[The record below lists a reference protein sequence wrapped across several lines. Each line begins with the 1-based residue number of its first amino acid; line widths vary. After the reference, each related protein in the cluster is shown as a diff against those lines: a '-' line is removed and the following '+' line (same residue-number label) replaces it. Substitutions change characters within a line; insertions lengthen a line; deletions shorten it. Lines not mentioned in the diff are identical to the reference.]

1 MTPIELAR
9 LSLDGLSVGDSFG
22 QKFFGPADIVMKLIN
37 KRILPEPPWYVTDD
51 SIMAIGITEVLE
63 KYGKI
68 DQDELA
74 KTFAENY
81 MKNPMRGYG
90 GMAHNIL
97 REISSGGDWR
107 KISSEVFSGMGSFG
121 NGGAMRIAPLGAY
134 FSGDLDK
141 AAEQAEMS
149 AEVTHAHPEGQAGAI
164 AVAVAAAFIS
174 SSEEKLGQSHAKEI
188 LDTVIKLTPDGETRS
203 GIIRA
208 SKLSL
213 SSSVESAVHL
223 LGNGSKISAPDTVP
237 FCLWCVARHI
247 DNYEDAL
254 WTTVSGFG
262 DMDTTCAIVGGIVS
276 LSTGISG
283 IPDNWINSRESLTGW
298 SC

>member
-1 MTPIELAR
+1 MTPIEHAR

-22 QKFFGPADIVMKLIN
+22 QRFFGPADIVMKFIN
-37 KRILPEPPWYVTDD
+37 KRILPEPPWYMTDD

-63 KYGKI
+63 KCGKI

-81 MKNPMRGYG
+81 MKSPMRGYG
-90 GMAHNIL
+90 RMAHNIL
-97 REISSGGDWR
+97 REMSSGGDWR
-107 KISSEVFSGMGSFG
+107 KISTEVFSGMGSFG
-121 NGGAMRIAPLGAY
+121 NGGAMRVAPLGAY

-141 AAEQAEMS
+141 AAEQAKMS

-174 SSEEKLGQSHAKEI
+174 SSEKKPDQSHAKEI

-208 SKLSL
+208 SNLPL
-213 SSSVESAVHL
+213 SSPVERAVRI

-262 DMDTTCAIVGGIVS
+262 DRDTTCAIVGGIVS
-276 LSTGISG
+276 LSTGING
-283 IPDNWINSRESLTGW
+283 IPDNWINSRESLTSW
-298 SC
+298 SR